1 MAWFKIKYFATE
13 EDEVADNGGIAV
25 AEDEEEFDSFADV
38 LRNYDEDIII
48 SIEREV

>member
-1 MAWFKIKYFATE
+1 MAKFKIKYFAVE
-13 EDEVADNGGIAV
+13 ADEIEDNGGIIV

-38 LRNYDEDIII
+38 LRNYDEEIII